1 MKTFISFLKKEWVHF
16 LRSAHVWIFLGIFV
30 LFGIMNPAI
39 AKATPWM
46 MEMLSESMAETG
58 FAMTAV
64 EVDALTS
71 WAQFFKNIPMA
82 LIAFVI
88 IQSNLFTKEY
98 QSGTLILVLTKG
110 LDRYKVVLAKF
121 VRLFIV
127 WTVGYWFCYG
137 ITYAGN
143 MLFWDNDVAKALDFT
158 AFNWWLFGVWTICLM
173 VLFSTLASNNIMVLL
188 GTGGSVLAVYL
199 LSLLPWVK
207 EYMPTTLMDTTKL
220 LLGVEKIGEYGVTVA
235 ITIALCVILLAAS
248 VPVMNKRKI

>member
-143 MLFWDNDVAKALDFT
+143 MLFWDNDVAKARIP
-158 AFNWWLFGVWTICLM
+158 A
-173 VLFSTLASNNIMVLL
+173 L
-188 GTGGSVLAVYL
+188 G
-199 LSLLPWVK
+199 
-207 EYMPTTLMDTTKL
+207 
-220 LLGVEKIGEYGVTVA
+220 
-235 ITIALCVILLAAS
+235 
-248 VPVMNKRKI
+248 R